1 MNPALYPV
9 LRLRHHTARADGW
22 GGSTQLTHTDINY
35 LWQKKI
41 ILKWTGRSSRPYR
54 IPSSA

>member
-9 LRLRHHTARADGW
+9 LRLRHHTARSARRGRC
-22 GGSTQLTHTDINY
+22 TQLTYTDINY

-41 ILKWTGRSSRPYR
+41 ILKWMGRSSRPYR
-54 IPSSA
+54 IPNSA